1 MPAPVTIHDLV
12 GVLRKSGVVPQEQLD
27 AFLRERTERWRLL
40 NSPAQA
46 AAMLLHGGLVSQFQ
60 AKHLLQGRSK
70 GFWIKRYLVLEDL
83 GTGGMGR
90 VFLCEQTPMNRLVAV
105 KVLPANM
112 QPGALERFMRE
123 ARASAALDH
132 PNIVR
137 AFDIDHE
144 DRFHFLVMEFVDGPT
159 LGDLVDSKGPLPIGP
174 ACHYAAQA
182 ALGLHHA
189 HEAGWIHRDVKPG
202 NLLVDRT
209 GTVKVLDLGLAR
221 FVLGVDEQ
229 LTKRFDEECLIGT
242 ADYIAPE
249 QTLPDH
255 EVDCRA
261 DLYSLGATIFFLLT
275 GRPPYNEGNV
285 LQKLMAHQL
294 SDPPLLT
301 QLRAAVPHE
310 LAVLVQQMM
319 SKNPAKRPQSAEAA
333 ALALEPFAQ
342 EGPYPPDP
350 RALPDR
356 CPRVRQL
363 LQVQSTAPSASK
375 SKITPPSHAIAAG
388 VPRPVSRKG
397 ADVNG
402 VDEATIARSPRR
414 RRMLRYASIAGG
426 GVVFFFAC
434 IVAWTVW
441 ELFQGAAR
449 PIVPAGPG
457 PGAQP
462 VAKKDEAAFK
472 DVFFTVAQA
481 RLMVDKQ
488 CGVQFLVRSTGLSR
502 NRNILFLNSEVNF
515 KDEQNFT
522 IVVHNVDKQPN
533 PAEEIEKSFK
543 GKMIRVS
550 GKVTLRE
557 NQPQI
562 LVDNPSQVQVVDNA
576 KK

>member
-1 MPAPVTIHDLV
+1 
-12 GVLRKSGVVPQEQLD
+12 
-27 AFLRERTERWRLL
+27 
-40 NSPAQA
+40 
-46 AAMLLHGGLVSQFQ
+46 
-60 AKHLLQGRSK
+60 
-70 GFWIKRYLVLEDL
+70 
-83 GTGGMGR
+83 
-90 VFLCEQTPMNRLVAV
+90 MNRLVAV

-112 QPGALERFMRE
+112 QPGALERFLRE

-137 AFDIDHE
+137 AFDVDHE

-159 LGDLVDSKGPLPIGP
+159 LGDLVDGQGPLPIGS
-174 ACHYAAQA
+174 ACQYAAQA

-229 LTKRFDEECLIGT
+229 LTKQFDDQCLIGT

-255 EVDCRA
+255 EVDRRA
-261 DLYSLGATIFFLLT
+261 DIYSLGATIFFLLT

-319 SKNPAKRPQSAEAA
+319 AKNPAKRPETAEAVAA
-333 ALALEPFAQ
+333 ALAPFAN

-363 LQVQSTAPSASK
+363 LQAASMASTAGK
-375 SKITPPSHAIAAG
+375 SKITLPSNDIASGGPPLK
-388 VPRPVSRKG
+388 RKHLG
-397 ADVNG
+397 NSGVNG
-402 VDEATIARSPRR
+402 VNELAEIRPAPQRNVLLFATLGGVALVLLIGC
-414 RRMLRYASIAGG
+414 AGG
-426 GVVFFFAC
+426 LGWWGWGMLQGGRPAVV
-434 IVAWTVW
+434 VPPVV
-441 ELFQGAAR
+441 Q
-449 PIVPAGPG
+449 PIVRKDKDGLPKGLILNPQQAG
-457 PGAQP
+457 
-462 VAKKDEAAFK
+462 K
-472 DVFFTVAQA
+472 
-481 RLMVDKQ
+481 LVDQ
-488 CGVQFLVRSTGLSR
+488 RCSVQFVVKSTGLSKTR
-502 NRNILFLNSEVNF
+502 TILFLNSEGNYR
-515 KDEQNFT
+515 DEQNFA
-522 IVVHNVDKQPN
+522 IVVHNIDKN
-533 PAEEIEKSFK
+533 PAIAVDDLAASFQGKTIRASGRVILFDGRPEI
-543 GKMIRVS
+543 V
-550 GKVTLRE
+550 
-557 NQPQI
+557 
-562 LVDNPSQVQVVDNA
+562 VDDPSQVEVLADG